1 MHSLCMPVCL
11 GTCEDVFLLDEF
23 VIVSFLDY
31 VRLVH
36 GFADWS
42 TFPDVLVVVCVKSD
56 VLIPFVWVD
65 VLQTIQVVW

>member
-1 MHSLCMPVCL
+1 MHSLCVPVCL

-36 GFADWS
+36 GFAGVMS
-42 TFPDVLVVVCVKSD
+42 FC
-56 VLIPFVWVD
+56 
-65 VLQTIQVVW
+65 